1 MWGLI
6 VTKNQVRDRVKRER
20 EKEREREEEEDNPL
34 IKNSN
39 RLNPCLS
46 RFCNGI

>member
-6 VTKNQVRDRVKRER
+6 GTKNQVRDRERER
-20 EKEREREEEEDNPL
+20 EREREEEEDNPL

>member
-6 VTKNQVRDRVKRER
+6 GTKNQVRERER
-20 EKEREREEEEDNPL
+20 ERQREREEEEDNPL

>member
-6 VTKNQVRDRVKRER
+6 GTKNQVRDR
-20 EKEREREEEEDNPL
+20 EREREREREEEDNPL

>member
-6 VTKNQVRDRVKRER
+6 GTKNQVRDR